1 MTPMDYLRRRDR
13 EVRDSL
19 RTDAKGLV
27 ERTDQRWGL
36 SRRIRTSPRIS
47 LAVGAL
53 AGALL
58 GRLVPRGPV
67 AAASLGVWRGGS
79 TVLGA
84 VIRGLFRAD

>member
-19 RTDAKGLV
+19 RMDAKELV

-58 GRLVPRGPV
+58 GRVVPRGPV
-67 AAASLGVWRGGS
+67 AAAGRGVWWGS

-84 VIRGLFRAD
+84 VIRGVFRAD